1 MIRSRLLPCL
11 TGAWSQ
17 VVYGS
22 LLGLLLCAAY
32 LVCGACLANSEAA
45 EKREAAGTSKEVA
58 VPSDKPPLGKITVLV
73 PKKEFKTEGPNKS
86 FRVSFDDIDIEKV
99 LNTKKLSLDLPKQMP
114 DWLKKLNGQRIR
126 LRGYM
131 HPQSAFQEDGLK
143 RFVLC
148 RDTSACCFGPNPTI
162 FYLVEVTMKSGTS
175 TSYIDNKAFDVEG
188 IFRIR
193 PEVLE
198 GTDEVDRFYYL
209 EDAQVVKR

>member
-1 MIRSRLLPCL
+1 MIRSRLLPSL

-22 LLGLLLCAAY
+22 LLGLLLCGVYVA
-32 LVCGACLANSEAA
+32 SDEAA
-45 EKREAAGTSKEVA
+45 EKREAAATSKDVA
-58 VPSDKPPLGKITVLV
+58 APEDKPPLGKITVLV
-73 PKKEFKTEGPNKS
+73 PKKEFKTEGPSKS
-86 FRVSFDDIDIEKV
+86 LRVSFDDIDIEKV

-114 DWLKKLNGQRIR
+114 EWLKKLNGQRIR

-188 IFRIR
+188 IFRIK

-209 EDAQVVKR
+209 EDAQVVKK

>member
-1 MIRSRLLPCL
+1 
-11 TGAWSQ
+11 
-17 VVYGS
+17 
-22 LLGLLLCAAY
+22 
-32 LVCGACLANSEAA
+32 
-45 EKREAAGTSKEVA
+45 
-58 VPSDKPPLGKITVLV
+58 
-73 PKKEFKTEGPNKS
+73 
-86 FRVSFDDIDIEKV
+86 
-99 LNTKKLSLDLPKQMP
+99 MP
-114 DWLKKLNGQRIR
+114 EWLKKLNGQRIR